1 MEKENANGQSQG
13 MADEDV
19 KVLFGRR
26 VRQLRKAK
34 GVSQEAFAHE
44 IQIDR
49 SYFGSIERGERNV
62 SLENI
67 CLIAEGL
74 GVPPAQLLMFDTLP
88 ASESEDD
95 AAESRSTKSPSA
107 GTEGNAGRSSARP
120 SRANKPRRS

>member
-1 MEKENANGQSQG
+1 

-26 VRQLRKAK
+26 VRQLRTER
-34 GVSQEAFAHE
+34 GVSQEAFAHQ

-67 CLIAEGL
+67 CLIAAGL
-74 GVPPAQLLMFDTLP
+74 GVPPAELLRFDAVPLP
-88 ASESEDD
+88 ERPPAD
-95 AAESRSTKSPSA
+95 APAK
-107 GTEGNAGRSSARP
+107 GTAARP
-120 SRANKPRRS
+120 RGSNRRRKQE

>member
-1 MEKENANGQSQG
+1 

-26 VRQLRKAK
+26 VRQLRKQR

-62 SLENI
+62 SLDNI
-67 CLIAEGL
+67 CLIARGL
-74 GVPPAQLLMFDTLP
+74 GVAPAELLMFDAVPEIEPPGGT
-88 ASESEDD
+88 
-95 AAESRSTKSPSA
+95 A
-107 GTEGNAGRSSARP
+107 GE
-120 SRANKPRRS
+120 

>member
-1 MEKENANGQSQG
+1 MTA
-13 MADEDV
+13 ADV

-34 GVSQEAFAHE
+34 GVSQEAFAHT
-44 IQIDR
+44 IKIDR

-74 GVPPAQLLMFDTLP
+74 GVAPAELLTFDSLP
-88 ASESEDD
+88 DPESSPGTT
-95 AAESRSTKSPSA
+95 AE
-107 GTEGNAGRSSARP
+107 E
-120 SRANKPRRS
+120 

>member
-1 MEKENANGQSQG
+1 

-44 IQIDR
+44 IKIDR

-62 SLENI
+62 SLDNI
-67 CLIAEGL
+67 CLIAKGL
-74 GVPPAQLLMFDTLP
+74 GVAPAELLRFDALNETEPPGEAD
-88 ASESEDD
+88 
-95 AAESRSTKSPSA
+95 K
-107 GTEGNAGRSSARP
+107 
-120 SRANKPRRS
+120 

>member
-1 MEKENANGQSQG
+1 MTA
-13 MADEDV
+13 ADV

-34 GVSQEAFAHE
+34 GVSQEAFAHG
-44 IQIDR
+44 IKIDR

-74 GVPPAQLLMFDTLP
+74 GVPPAQLLVF
-88 ASESEDD
+88 D
-95 AAESRSTKSPSA
+95 AASDQEPPDA
-107 GTEGNAGRSSARP
+107 ADE
-120 SRANKPRRS
+120 

>member
-1 MEKENANGQSQG
+1 

-44 IQIDR
+44 IKIDR

-62 SLENI
+62 SLDNI
-67 CLIAEGL
+67 CLIAKGL
-74 GVPPAQLLMFDTLP
+74 GVAPAELLRFDALNETEP
-88 ASESEDD
+88 Q
-95 AAESRSTKSPSA
+95 A
-107 GTEGNAGRSSARP
+107 GTSDE
-120 SRANKPRRS
+120 

>member
-1 MEKENANGQSQG
+1 

-34 GVSQEAFAHE
+34 GVSQEAFAHL

-62 SLENI
+62 SLDNI
-67 CLIAEGL
+67 CLIAKGL
-74 GVPPAQLLMFDTLP
+74 GVAPAELLRFDVAP
-88 ASESEDD
+88 EVEPQV
-95 AAESRSTKSPSA
+95 STA
-107 GTEGNAGRSSARP
+107 DE
-120 SRANKPRRS
+120 

>member
-1 MEKENANGQSQG
+1 

-62 SLENI
+62 SLDNI
-67 CLIAEGL
+67 CLIAKGL
-74 GVPPAQLLMFDTLP
+74 GVAPAELLRFDAVP
-88 ASESEDD
+88 E
-95 AAESRSTKSPSA
+95 AEPQV
-107 GTEGNAGRSSARP
+107 GTADE
-120 SRANKPRRS
+120 

>member
-1 MEKENANGQSQG
+1 

-26 VRQLRKAK
+26 VRQLRKER

-62 SLENI
+62 SLDNI
-67 CLIAEGL
+67 CLIAKGL
-74 GVPPAQLLMFDTLP
+74 GVAPAELLRFD
-88 ASESEDD
+88 AVAD
-95 AAESRSTKSPSA
+95 A
-107 GTEGNAGRSSARP
+107 
-120 SRANKPRRS
+120 KPRADTADAEETDGIS

>member
-1 MEKENANGQSQG
+1 

-26 VRQLRKAK
+26 VRQLRKER

-62 SLENI
+62 SLDNI
-67 CLIAEGL
+67 CLIARGL
-74 GVPPAQLLMFDTLP
+74 GVPPAELLRFDP
-88 ASESEDD
+88 VPEM
-95 AAESRSTKSPSA
+95 
-107 GTEGNAGRSSARP
+107 G
-120 SRANKPRRS
+120 SRADTADE